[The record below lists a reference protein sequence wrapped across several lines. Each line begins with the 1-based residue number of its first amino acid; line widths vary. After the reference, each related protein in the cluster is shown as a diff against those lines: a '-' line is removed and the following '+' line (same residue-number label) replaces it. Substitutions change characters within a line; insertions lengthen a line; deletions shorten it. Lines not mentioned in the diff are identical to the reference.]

1 VRSFVTEN
9 VANVAKMWGNLQQK
23 DVDLI
28 TYGCSAQLLNLL
40 A

>member
-1 VRSFVTEN
+1 MTEN
-9 VANVAKMWGNLQQK
+9 AANVAKMWKNLQQK

-28 TYGCSAQLLNLL
+28 TNGCSARLLNLL